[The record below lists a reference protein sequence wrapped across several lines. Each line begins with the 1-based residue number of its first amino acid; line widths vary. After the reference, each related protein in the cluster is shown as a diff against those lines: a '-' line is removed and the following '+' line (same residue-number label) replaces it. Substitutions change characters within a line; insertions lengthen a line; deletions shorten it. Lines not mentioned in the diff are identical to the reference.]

1 MRGTLIHVGV
11 KRHVRKSLVGK
22 PGGTEEITWEI

>member
-1 MRGTLIHVGV
+1 MRGALIQVGE
-11 KRHVRKSLVGK
+11 KRHVRKSLVCK

>member
-1 MRGTLIHVGV
+1 MSRALIHVGE